1 MMILLNIVAV
11 IIIALGIFM
20 IVKDNDKNAKR
31 LDDYKPEHIVDFV
44 KFAKTQLYLP
54 KVQALKSIR
63 TEFRHL
69 SLVEALEVYEL
80 AITEKEN
87 DKYANTN
94 NLSDNNNN
102 SDDETDKNDQ
112 AQNDNHGDNH
122 NDNHDDNDN
131 NDKDNPNEKV

>member
-31 LDDYKPEHIVDFV
+31 LDDYKPEHIADFV

-54 KVQALKSIR
+54 KVQVVKSIR

-69 SLVEALEVYEL
+69 SLVEAVEVYDL

-94 NLSDNNNN
+94 NLSNNN
-102 SDDETDKNDQ
+102 
-112 AQNDNHGDNH
+112 
-122 NDNHDDNDN
+122 NDNHDNNDSHD
-131 NDKDNPNEKV
+131 DKDNPNEKV

>member
-1 MMILLNIVAV
+1 MTILLNILA
-11 IIIALGIFM
+11 IIIMGLGIFM
-20 IVKDNDKNAKR
+20 IIKDKSTDTAKE
-31 LDDYKPEHIVDFV
+31 LNHYKPEHIADFV
-44 KFAKTQLYLP
+44 TFAKTQLYLP

-102 SDDETDKNDQ
+102 SDDETNKNDQ

-122 NDNHDDNDN
+122 S